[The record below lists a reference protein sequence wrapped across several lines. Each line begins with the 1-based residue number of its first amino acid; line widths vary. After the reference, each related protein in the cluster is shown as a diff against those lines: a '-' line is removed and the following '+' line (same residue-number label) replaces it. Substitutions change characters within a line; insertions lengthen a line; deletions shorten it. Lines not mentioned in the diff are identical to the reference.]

1 MKAAR
6 EVVLDK
12 EDGSERIYRITKV
25 IGGRLRED
33 FVGIELGPTMNEQA
47 PNEER
52 ILPISYLLFNQSYR
66 YKGYSVLVTER
77 NRPPPLSKLIH
88 LCWAELI
95 RAGIGKSVSV
105 RSARGN
111 GPVHSDV
118 QIEKPHLSGP
128 IARRA
133 GLGQMVVV
141 VLAVS

>member
-1 MKAAR
+1 MLQ
-6 EVVLDK
+6 ECSL
-12 EDGSERIYRITKV
+12 YR
-25 IGGRLRED
+25 
-33 FVGIELGPTMNEQA
+33 P
-47 PNEER
+47 
-52 ILPISYLLFNQSYR
+52 S
-66 YKGYSVLVTER
+66 
-77 NRPPPLSKLIH
+77 NRHRSRKLIH